1 MSCCRTGHAH
11 RNHTGFWMAL
21 AMPTK
26 IQKWLTRQQLLFP
39 ILWTQCLAPGHV
51 MAITTILWVFIPA
64 VPTTAAAL
72 TAFCSPGRGLRI
84 ILLLGDCQSF
94 HQSPLKVF
102 DCSDICDT
110 LDINP
115 VFQIFF
121 WLQVFLTST
130 LLTGYSL

>member
-1 MSCCRTGHAH
+1 
-11 RNHTGFWMAL
+11 
-21 AMPTK
+21 
-26 IQKWLTRQQLLFP
+26 
-39 ILWTQCLAPGHV
+39 

-121 WLQVFLTST
+121 LALGFFDQYPSDRVF
-130 LLTGYSL
+130 SLRF